1 MNTVM
6 MIIELTVAVA
16 VGFAFGAMWG
26 LSQHRALLD
35 WLQARTIRRW
45 MAAMQSLG
53 YEQEDIDAVLE
64 RMGSKI
70 MPPYIPAPT
79 HVLTP
84 EKPSLSEKL
93 TELHIGVATHED
105 IPAEDV
111 DVIMQLCIDYAQ
123 RIHAAAR
130 ANSFDLLEVDL
141 QNEWMKRSHHD
152 YCGKWPRVRIDID
165 DYKEDNTVQV
175 LFDVVRNNED

>member
-1 MNTVM
+1 
-6 MIIELTVAVA
+6 MIMTT
-16 VGFAFGAMWG
+16 FATIIYGLLVLCLGIMAGAMWG

-64 RMGSKI
+64 RMGNKI

-93 TELHIGVATHED
+93 AELHIGVATHEN
-105 IPAEDV
+105 IPDEDV
-111 DVIMQLCIDYAQ
+111 DVIMQLCFDYAQ
-123 RIHAAAR
+123 RIRAAAR
-130 ANSFDLLEVDL
+130 VNSFDLLEVDL
-141 QNEWMKRSHHD
+141 QNEWLKRSRHD
-152 YCGKWPRVRIDID
+152 YRGKFPRVRIDID
-165 DYKEDNTVQV
+165 DNKEDSTVQV
-175 LFDVVRNNED
+175 LFDVVS

>member
-1 MNTVM
+1 VIMTTFAT
-6 MIIELTVAVA
+6 IIYGLLVL
-16 VGFAFGAMWG
+16 GFGIMAGAMWG

-64 RMGSKI
+64 RMGNKI

-84 EKPSLSEKL
+84 EEPSLSEKL
-93 TELHIGVATHED
+93 AELHIGVATHEN
-105 IPAEDV
+105 IPDEDV
-111 DVIMQLCIDYAQ
+111 DVIMQLCIDYAE
-123 RIHAAAR
+123 RLHAAAR
-130 ANSFDLLEVDL
+130 VGSLDLLEVEL
-141 QNEWMKRSHHD
+141 LNEWMNRSKQDYHD
-152 YCGKWPRVRIDID
+152 KQPMVRIVID
-165 DYKEDNTVQV
+165 DYKENAVVEV
-175 LFDVVRNNED
+175 LFYARNDV

>member
-1 MNTVM
+1 M
-6 MIIELTVAVA
+6 MIIELTVAVD

-93 TELHIGVATHED
+93 TELHIDVATHEA

-123 RIHAAAR
+123 RMSQEQVDESAMTDYDVFLPVLMPLDTKESW
-130 ANSFDLLEVDL
+130 NGEPLEI
-141 QNEWMKRSHHD
+141 EK
-152 YCGKWPRVRIDID
+152 RIDNEMAERKQTGKPYVFKICEV
-165 DYKEDNTVQV
+165 KEG
-175 LFDVVRNNED
+175 